1 MSNLPVD
8 LRGDRPA
15 NLAVLAGF
23 GTGVMLTAAVISRI
37 VEPGFI
43 EQRSNPVYW
52 LLMMPIVIWV
62 LFAAEWKSWALW
74 LLPIILAAAP
84 LGSGLIAALAGST
97 TLWVLTAISV
107 VLSLLG
113 YRWRQM
119 SGMRP

>member
-1 MSNLPVD
+1 MNKPPID
-8 LRGDRPA
+8 LRKDRPA

-23 GTGVMLTAAVISRI
+23 GTGVMLTATVISRI

-52 LLMMPIVIWV
+52 SLMIPIVIWV
-62 LFAAEWKSWALW
+62 LLAAEWKSWALR
-74 LLPIILAAAP
+74 LLPVILAAAP

-119 SGMRP
+119 SGLRR